1 MVDINPPPLPRLART
16 HIRVMLPYFVRAAV
30 RVGTKTYEI
39 PESQIQAYFE
49 VCPIEKA
56 YTPDAIAKHMMDH
69 TWSVPE
75 LPGAQVEL
83 FDAQGG
89 RIRPPLI
96 GYRYAEDGS
105 LRLVLRLAPE
115 MEDHYSAPAPLH
127 AAARVRKLWKEEEY
141 KKPDE
146 VDADR
151 LNDFLAGFGTLNAA
165 ELQALREKMHQQELR
180 SRVSAVNRQ
189 VVERKEFATK
199 IAMKNSMYREIIDYL
214 YGEWLRLRTLAAPHP
229 EHTAAL
235 QPALEKVQQ
244 KLKQYQRRHRAI
256 VRAYASEALPSLRKE
271 KPKAPRKRKRAEKA
285 LSARKKTAYI
295 HRPRI
300 AHV

>member
-1 MVDINPPPLPRLART
+1 
-16 HIRVMLPYFVRAAV
+16 MLPYFFRAAV

-127 AAARVRKLWKEEEY
+127 APERVRRLWKEEY
-141 KKPDE
+141 KKPDA

-151 LNDFLAGFGTLNAA
+151 LGDFLAGSGTLNAA
-165 ELQALREKMHQQELR
+165 ELQALREKIHRQERR

-189 VVERKEFATK
+189 VVERKEFATE
-199 IAMKNSMYREIIDYL
+199 IALKNTRYRESIDYL
-214 YGEWLRLRTLAAPHP
+214 YGEWLRLRTLAAPRP
-229 EHTAAL
+229 EHAAAL
-235 QPALEKVQQ
+235 QPVLEKVQQ

-256 VRAYASEALPSLRKE
+256 VRAYVSEAQPSLRRE

-285 LSARKKTAYI
+285 LSARKKSAYI